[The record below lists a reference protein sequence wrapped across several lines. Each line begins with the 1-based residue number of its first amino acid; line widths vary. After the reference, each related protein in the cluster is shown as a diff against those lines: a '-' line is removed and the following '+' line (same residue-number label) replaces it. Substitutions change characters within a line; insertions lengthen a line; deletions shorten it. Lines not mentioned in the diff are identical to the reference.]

1 MTIFNYTL
9 NYVDVIIVGILLL
22 TFFVGYAKGILITL
36 VNLIRYSVG
45 LFLCMFVANGYYE
58 MFYNSFVKERIVNK
72 LSTQVVTSA
81 NIDEILANLNT
92 TVNSLPSFVKKGIDI
107 SSLSFSSGDDIASI
121 IAENVFQPIA
131 LIIVK
136 ALLFVLTFVVFF
148 GLTGLIIHAIRKHNN
163 KKRSENRHNKKKRS
177 ESRHKRNLK
186 TIDRIFGGLFG
197 FVKGALIVF
206 IFVSAVGAISQ
217 IDSFRDNAFV
227 STALNSSLYN
237 YLLDVNPFNLITEGI
252 L

>member
-9 NYVDVIIVGILLL
+9 NYVDVIIVGVLLL
-22 TFFVGYAKGILITL
+22 AFFVGYAKGILITL

-45 LFLCMFVANGYYE
+45 LFLCMFVANGYSE

-107 SSLSFSSGDDIASI
+107 TSLSFSSGDDIASI

-131 LIIVK
+131 LVIVK
-136 ALLFVLTFVVFF
+136 ILLFVLTFVIFF
-148 GLTGLIIHAIRKHNN
+148 GLTGLIIHGIRKRN
-163 KKRSENRHNKKKRS
+163 SKKRS
-177 ESRHKRNLK
+177 ESRHKSKLK
-186 TIDRIFGGLFG
+186 TVDRIFGGLFG
-197 FVKGALIVF
+197 LVKGALIVF

-217 IDSFRDNAFV
+217 LDSFRDNAFI

>member
-148 GLTGLIIHAIRKHNN
+148 GLTGLIIHVIRKHN
-163 KKRSENRHNKKKRS
+163 SKKRS
-177 ESRHKRNLK
+177 ESRHKSKLK

-197 FVKGALIVF
+197 SVKGALIVF

-217 IDSFRDNAFV
+217 IDSFRDNDFV

-237 YLLDVNPFNLITEGI
+237 YLLDVNPFNLVTEGI

>member
-58 MFYNSFVKERIVNK
+58 TFYNSFVKERIVNK
-72 LSTQVVTSA
+72 LSAQVVTSA

-148 GLTGLIIHAIRKHNN
+148 GLTGLIIHVIRKHNN
-163 KKRSENRHNKKKRS
+163 KKRS

>member
-1 MTIFNYTL
+1 
-9 NYVDVIIVGILLL
+9 
-22 TFFVGYAKGILITL
+22 
-36 VNLIRYSVG
+36 
-45 LFLCMFVANGYYE
+45 

-148 GLTGLIIHAIRKHNN
+148 GLTGLIIHVIRKHNN
-163 KKRSENRHNKKKRS
+163 KKRSE
-177 ESRHKRNLK
+177 SRHKSNLK

>member
-9 NYVDVIIVGILLL
+9 NYVDVIIVGVLLL
-22 TFFVGYAKGILITL
+22 AFFVGYAKGILITL

-45 LFLCMFVANGYYE
+45 LFLCMFVANGYSE

-131 LIIVK
+131 LIILK

-148 GLTGLIIHAIRKHNN
+148 GLTGLIIHGIRKRN
-163 KKRSENRHNKKKRS
+163 SKKRS
-177 ESRHKRNLK
+177 ESRHKSKLK
-186 TIDRIFGGLFG
+186 TVDRIFGGLFG
-197 FVKGALIVF
+197 LVKGALIVF

-217 IDSFRDNAFV
+217 IDSFRDNAFI

>member
-136 ALLFVLTFVVFF
+136 VLLFVLTFVVFF
-148 GLTGLIIHAIRKHNN
+148 GLTGFIIHVIRKHNSKN
-163 KKRSENRHNKKKRS
+163 RS
-177 ESRHKRNLK
+177 ESRHKSKLK

>member
-148 GLTGLIIHAIRKHNN
+148 GLTGLIIHVIRKHNN
-163 KKRSENRHNKKKRS
+163 KKRSE
-177 ESRHKRNLK
+177 SRHKIKLK

>member
-58 MFYNSFVKERIVNK
+58 TFYNSFVKERIVNK
-72 LSTQVVTSA
+72 ISAQVVTSA
-81 NIDEILANLNT
+81 NIDEILANLNI

-148 GLTGLIIHAIRKHNN
+148 GLTGLIIHVIRKHNN
-163 KKRSENRHNKKKRS
+163 KKRSE
-177 ESRHKRNLK
+177 SRHKSKLK

>member
-9 NYVDVIIVGILLL
+9 NYVDVIIVGVLLL

-45 LFLCMFVANGYYE
+45 LFLCMFVANGYSE
-58 MFYNSFVKERIVNK
+58 MFYISFVKERIVNK
-72 LSTQVVTSA
+72 LSAQVVTSA

-92 TVNSLPSFVKKGIDI
+92 TVNSLPSFVKKGIDVT
-107 SSLSFSSGDDIASI
+107 SLSFSSGDDIASI

-131 LIIVK
+131 LVIVK
-136 ALLFVLTFVVFF
+136 VLLFVLTFVVFF
-148 GLTGLIIHAIRKHNN
+148 GLTGLIIHGIRKRN
-163 KKRSENRHNKKKRS
+163 SKKRS
-177 ESRHKRNLK
+177 ESRHKSKLK
-186 TIDRIFGGLFG
+186 TVDRIFGGLFG
-197 FVKGALIVF
+197 LVKGALIVF
-206 IFVSAVGAISQ
+206 IFVSAVGTISQ
-217 IDSFRDNAFV
+217 LDSFRDNAFV

>member
-9 NYVDVIIVGILLL
+9 NYVDVIIVGVLLL

-45 LFLCMFVANGYYE
+45 LFLCMFVANGYSE

-107 SSLSFSSGDDIASI
+107 TSLSFSSGDDIASI

-136 ALLFVLTFVVFF
+136 VLLFVLTFVVFF
-148 GLTGLIIHAIRKHNN
+148 GLTGLIIHGIRKRNS
-163 KKRSENRHNKKKRS
+163 KKRN
-177 ESRHKRNLK
+177 ESRHKSKLK
-186 TIDRIFGGLFG
+186 TVDRIFGGLFG
-197 FVKGALIVF
+197 LVKGALIVF

-217 IDSFRDNAFV
+217 IDSFRDNAFI

>member
-9 NYVDVIIVGILLL
+9 NYVDVIIVGVLLL
-22 TFFVGYAKGILITL
+22 AFFVGYAKGILITL

-45 LFLCMFVANGYYE
+45 LFLCMFVANGYSE

-107 SSLSFSSGDDIASI
+107 TSLSFSSGDDIASI

-131 LIIVK
+131 LVIVK

-148 GLTGLIIHAIRKHNN
+148 GLTGLIIHVIRKRN
-163 KKRSENRHNKKKRS
+163 SKKRS
-177 ESRHKRNLK
+177 ESRHKSKLK
-186 TIDRIFGGLFG
+186 TVDRIFGGLFG
-197 FVKGALIVF
+197 LLKGALIVF

-217 IDSFRDNAFV
+217 LDSFRDNAFI

>member
-58 MFYNSFVKERIVNK
+58 TFYNSFVKERIVNK

-136 ALLFVLTFVVFF
+136 VLLFVLTFIVFF
-148 GLTGLIIHAIRKHNN
+148 GLTGLIIHVIRKHNN
-163 KKRSENRHNKKKRS
+163 KKRSE
-177 ESRHKRNLK
+177 SRHKSNLI

>member
-72 LSTQVVTSA
+72 LSAQVVTSA

-136 ALLFVLTFVVFF
+136 VLLFVLTFIVFF
-148 GLTGLIIHAIRKHNN
+148 GLTGLIIHVIRKHNSN
-163 KKRSENRHNKKKRS
+163 KRS
-177 ESRHKRNLK
+177 ESRHKSNLK

-217 IDSFRDNAFV
+217 VDSFRDNAFV

>member
-148 GLTGLIIHAIRKHNN
+148 GLTGLIIHVIRKHNN
-163 KKRSENRHNKKKRS
+163 KKRSESRNKS
-177 ESRHKRNLK
+177 NLK

>member
-9 NYVDVIIVGILLL
+9 NYVDVIIVGVLLL
-22 TFFVGYAKGILITL
+22 AFFVGYAKGILITL

-45 LFLCMFVANGYYE
+45 LFLCMFVANGYSE

-92 TVNSLPSFVKKGIDI
+92 TVNSLPSFIKKGIDI
-107 SSLSFSSGDDIASI
+107 TSLSFSSGDDIASI

-131 LIIVK
+131 LVIVK
-136 ALLFVLTFVVFF
+136 VLLFVLTFVVFF
-148 GLTGLIIHAIRKHNN
+148 GLTGLLIHGIRKRN
-163 KKRSENRHNKKKRS
+163 SKKRS
-177 ESRHKRNLK
+177 ESRHKSKLK
-186 TIDRIFGGLFG
+186 TVDRIFGGLFG
-197 FVKGALIVF
+197 LVKGALIVF

-217 IDSFRDNAFV
+217 IDSFRDNAFI

-237 YLLDVNPFNLITEGI
+237 YLLDVNPFNLIPEGI

>member
-9 NYVDVIIVGILLL
+9 NYVDVIIVGVLLL
-22 TFFVGYAKGILITL
+22 AFFVGYAKGILITL

-107 SSLSFSSGDDIASI
+107 TSLSFSSGDDIASI

-131 LIIVK
+131 LVIVK
-136 ALLFVLTFVVFF
+136 ILLFVLTFVVFF
-148 GLTGLIIHAIRKHNN
+148 GLTGLIIHGIRKRN
-163 KKRSENRHNKKKRS
+163 SKKRS
-177 ESRHKRNLK
+177 ESRHKSKLK
-186 TIDRIFGGLFG
+186 TVDRIFGGLFG
-197 FVKGALIVF
+197 LVKGALIVF

-217 IDSFRDNAFV
+217 IDSFRDNAFI

>member
-9 NYVDVIIVGILLL
+9 NYVDVIIVGVLLL

-45 LFLCMFVANGYYE
+45 LFLCMFVANGYSE

-107 SSLSFSSGDDIASI
+107 TSLSFSSGDDIASI

-131 LIIVK
+131 LVIVK
-136 ALLFVLTFVVFF
+136 VLLFVLTFVVFF
-148 GLTGLIIHAIRKHNN
+148 GLTGLIIHGIRKRN
-163 KKRSENRHNKKKRS
+163 SKKRS
-177 ESRHKRNLK
+177 ESRHKSKLK
-186 TIDRIFGGLFG
+186 TVDRIFGGLFDL
-197 FVKGALIVF
+197 VKGALIVF

-217 IDSFRDNAFV
+217 IDSFRDNAFI

>member
-58 MFYNSFVKERIVNK
+58 TFYNSFVKERIVNK

-81 NIDEILANLNT
+81 NIDEILANLNI

-148 GLTGLIIHAIRKHNN
+148 GLTGLIIHVIRKRN
-163 KKRSENRHNKKKRS
+163 SKKRS
-177 ESRHKRNLK
+177 ESRHKSKLK
-186 TIDRIFGGLFG
+186 TVDRIFGGLFG
-197 FVKGALIVF
+197 LVKGALIVF

>member
-9 NYVDVIIVGILLL
+9 NYVDVIIVGVLLL
-22 TFFVGYAKGILITL
+22 AFFVGYAKGILITL

-45 LFLCMFVANGYYE
+45 LFLCMFVANGYSE

-107 SSLSFSSGDDIASI
+107 TSLSFSSGDDIASI

-136 ALLFVLTFVVFF
+136 ILLFVLTFVVFF
-148 GLTGLIIHAIRKHNN
+148 GLTGLIIHVIRK
-163 KKRSENRHNKKKRS
+163 HNKKKRS
-177 ESRHKRNLK
+177 ESRHKSKLK
-186 TIDRIFGGLFG
+186 TVDRIFGGLFG
-197 FVKGALIVF
+197 LVKGALIVF

-217 IDSFRDNAFV
+217 IDSFRDNAFI

>member
-92 TVNSLPSFVKKGIDI
+92 TVNSLPFFVKKGIDI

-163 KKRSENRHNKKKRS
+163 KKRN
-177 ESRHKRNLK
+177 ESRHKSKLK
-186 TIDRIFGGLFG
+186 TIVRIFGGLFG

>member
-9 NYVDVIIVGILLL
+9 NYVDVIIVGVLLL
-22 TFFVGYAKGILITL
+22 AFFVGYSKGILITL

-45 LFLCMFVANGYYE
+45 LFLCMFVANGYSE
-58 MFYNSFVKERIVNK
+58 MFYNSLVKERIVNK
-72 LSTQVVTSA
+72 LSAQVVTSA

-92 TVNSLPSFVKKGIDI
+92 TVNSLPSFVKKGIDVT
-107 SSLSFSSGDDIASI
+107 SLSFSSGDDIASI

-136 ALLFVLTFVVFF
+136 VLLFVLTFVVFF
-148 GLTGLIIHAIRKHNN
+148 GLTGLIIHVIRK
-163 KKRSENRHNKKKRS
+163 HNKKKRS
-177 ESRHKRNLK
+177 ESRHKSKLK
-186 TIDRIFGGLFG
+186 TVDRIFGGLFG
-197 FVKGALIVF
+197 LVKGALIVF

>member
-136 ALLFVLTFVVFF
+136 VLLFVLTFVVFF
-148 GLTGLIIHAIRKHNN
+148 GLTGLIIHVIRKRNN
-163 KKRSENRHNKKKRS
+163 KKRSEG
-177 ESRHKRNLK
+177 RHKSNLK

>member
-9 NYVDVIIVGILLL
+9 NCVDVIIVGVLLL
-22 TFFVGYAKGILITL
+22 AFFVGYAKGILITL

-45 LFLCMFVANGYYE
+45 LFLCMFVANGYSE

-107 SSLSFSSGDDIASI
+107 TSLSFSSGDDIASI

-131 LIIVK
+131 LVIVK
-136 ALLFVLTFVVFF
+136 ILLFVLTFVVFF
-148 GLTGLIIHAIRKHNN
+148 GLTGLIIHGIRKRN
-163 KKRSENRHNKKKRS
+163 SKKRS
-177 ESRHKRNLK
+177 ESRHKSKLK
-186 TIDRIFGGLFG
+186 TVDRIFGGLFG
-197 FVKGALIVF
+197 LVKGALIVF

>member
-45 LFLCMFVANGYYE
+45 LFLCMFVANGYSE
-58 MFYNSFVKERIVNK
+58 MFYNSFVKERIINK
-72 LSTQVVTSA
+72 LSTQVVTST

-107 SSLSFSSGDDIASI
+107 TSLSFSSGDDIATI

-131 LIIVK
+131 LVIVK
-136 ALLFVLTFVVFF
+136 VLLFVLTFVVFF
-148 GLTGLIIHAIRKHNN
+148 GLTGLIIHVIRNHNN
-163 KKRSENRHNKKKRS
+163 KKRS
-177 ESRHKRNLK
+177 ESRHKSKLK

-197 FVKGALIVF
+197 LVKGALIVF
-206 IFVSAVGAISQ
+206 IFVSAVGTISQ
-217 IDSFRDNAFV
+217 LDSFRDNAFI

>member
-9 NYVDVIIVGILLL
+9 NYVDVIIVGVLLL
-22 TFFVGYAKGILITL
+22 AFLVGYAKGILITL

-45 LFLCMFVANGYYE
+45 LFLCMFVANGYSE

-92 TVNSLPSFVKKGIDI
+92 TVNSLPSFIKKGIDI
-107 SSLSFSSGDDIASI
+107 TSLSFSSGDDIASI

-131 LIIVK
+131 LVIVK
-136 ALLFVLTFVVFF
+136 VLLFVLTFVVFF
-148 GLTGLIIHAIRKHNN
+148 GLTGLLIHGIRKRN
-163 KKRSENRHNKKKRS
+163 SKKRS
-177 ESRHKRNLK
+177 ESRHKSKLK
-186 TIDRIFGGLFG
+186 TVDRIFGGLFG
-197 FVKGALIVF
+197 LVKGALIVF

-217 IDSFRDNAFV
+217 IDSFRDNAFI

>member
-131 LIIVK
+131 LIIIK
-136 ALLFVLTFVVFF
+136 ALLFVLTFIVFF
-148 GLTGLIIHAIRKHNN
+148 GLTGLIIHVIRKHNN
-163 KKRSENRHNKKKRS
+163 KKRSE
-177 ESRHKRNLK
+177 SRHKSSLK

>member
-136 ALLFVLTFVVFF
+136 VLLFVLTFIVFF
-148 GLTGLIIHAIRKHNN
+148 GLTGLIIHVIRKHN
-163 KKRSENRHNKKKRS
+163 SKKRS
-177 ESRHKRNLK
+177 ESRHKSNLK

>member
-136 ALLFVLTFVVFF
+136 VLLFVLTFVVFF
-148 GLTGLIIHAIRKHNN
+148 GLTGLIIHVIRKHNN
-163 KKRSENRHNKKKRS
+163 KKRN
-177 ESRHKRNLK
+177 ESRHKSNLK

>member
-9 NYVDVIIVGILLL
+9 NYVDVIIVGVLLL

-45 LFLCMFVANGYYE
+45 LFLCMFVANGYSE

-107 SSLSFSSGDDIASI
+107 TSLSFSSGDDIASI

-131 LIIVK
+131 LVIVK
-136 ALLFVLTFVVFF
+136 ILLFVLTFVVFF
-148 GLTGLIIHAIRKHNN
+148 GLTGLIIHVIRKHNN
-163 KKRSENRHNKKKRS
+163 KKRSE
-177 ESRHKRNLK
+177 SRHKSKLK
-186 TIDRIFGGLFG
+186 TVDRIFGGLFG
-197 FVKGALIVF
+197 LVKGALIVF

-217 IDSFRDNAFV
+217 IDSFKDNAFI

>member
-9 NYVDVIIVGILLL
+9 NYVDVIIVGVLLL
-22 TFFVGYAKGILITL
+22 AFFVGYAKGILITL

-107 SSLSFSSGDDIASI
+107 TSLSFSSGDDIASI

-131 LIIVK
+131 LVIVK
-136 ALLFVLTFVVFF
+136 VLLFVLTFVVFF
-148 GLTGLIIHAIRKHNN
+148 GLTGLIIHGIRKRN
-163 KKRSENRHNKKKRS
+163 SKKRS
-177 ESRHKRNLK
+177 ESRHKSKLK
-186 TIDRIFGGLFG
+186 TVDRIFGGLFG
-197 FVKGALIVF
+197 LVKGALIVF

-217 IDSFRDNAFV
+217 IDSFRDNAFI

>member
-1 MTIFNYTL
+1 M
-9 NYVDVIIVGILLL
+9 
-22 TFFVGYAKGILITL
+22 
-36 VNLIRYSVG
+36 
-45 LFLCMFVANGYYE
+45 FLCMFVANGYYE

-163 KKRSENRHNKKKRS
+163 KKRSE
-177 ESRHKRNLK
+177 SRHKSNLK

>member
-9 NYVDVIIVGILLL
+9 NYVDVIIVGVLLL

-45 LFLCMFVANGYYE
+45 LFLCMFVANGYSE

-107 SSLSFSSGDDIASI
+107 TSLSFSSGDDIASI

-131 LIIVK
+131 LVIVK
-136 ALLFVLTFVVFF
+136 VLLFVLTFVVFF
-148 GLTGLIIHAIRKHNN
+148 GLTGLIIHGIRKRN
-163 KKRSENRHNKKKRS
+163 SKKRS
-177 ESRHKRNLK
+177 ESRHKSKLK
-186 TIDRIFGGLFG
+186 TVDRIFGGLFG
-197 FVKGALIVF
+197 LVKGALIVF

>member
-9 NYVDVIIVGILLL
+9 NYVDVIIVGVLLL
-22 TFFVGYAKGILITL
+22 AFFVGYSKGILITL

-45 LFLCMFVANGYYE
+45 LFLCMFVANGYSE

-72 LSTQVVTSA
+72 LSAQVVTSA

-107 SSLSFSSGDDIASI
+107 TSLSFSSGDDIASI

-131 LIIVK
+131 LVIVK
-136 ALLFVLTFVVFF
+136 VLLFVLTFVVFF
-148 GLTGLIIHAIRKHNN
+148 GLTGLIIHGIRKRN
-163 KKRSENRHNKKKRS
+163 SKKRS
-177 ESRHKRNLK
+177 ESRHKSKLK
-186 TIDRIFGGLFG
+186 TVDRIFGGLFG
-197 FVKGALIVF
+197 LVKGALIVF
-206 IFVSAVGAISQ
+206 IFLSAVGAISQ
-217 IDSFRDNAFV
+217 LDSFRDNAFI

-237 YLLDVNPFNLITEGI
+237 YLLDVNPFNLITEEI